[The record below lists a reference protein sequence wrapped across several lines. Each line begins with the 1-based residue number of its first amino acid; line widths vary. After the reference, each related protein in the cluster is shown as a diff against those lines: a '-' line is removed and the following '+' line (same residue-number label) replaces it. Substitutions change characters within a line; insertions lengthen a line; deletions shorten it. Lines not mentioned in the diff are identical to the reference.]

1 MYNMKKILSILI
13 IIISVLTCL
22 SLIKISNNNNYNNT
36 IIDTFNIIKSKK
48 ANNEIGSIK
57 ISSIN
62 IDEKLYKLDS
72 EENNVDKHITLL
84 KESIFPDNENS
95 IVFIAA
101 HSGTGDIAYFKDLD
115 KLRKGDI
122 IILEINN
129 KSYKYIVKNSW
140 EEKKNGYINVNKE
153 DENQLI
159 LTTCSPNN
167 MNKQLIVN
175 CIEKES
181 N

>member
-1 MYNMKKILSILI
+1 MKKLLTILI
-13 IIISVLTCL
+13 IVTIVLTCL
-22 SLIKISNNNNYNNT
+22 SIIKINNNYTNNN
-36 IIDTFNIIKSKK
+36 IIEKFNIIEKRIP
-48 ANNEIGSIK
+48 NDEIGSLK
-57 ISSIN
+57 ITSLNIN
-62 IDEKLYKLDS
+62 EKLYKIDS
-72 EENNVDKHITLL
+72 EENNVDKHVTIL
-84 KESIFPDNENS
+84 KESIFPDNDNS

-115 KLRKGDI
+115 KIKKGDLI
-122 IILEINN
+122 VLEINN
-129 KSYKYIVKNSW
+129 NKYNYIVKNSW

-153 DENQLI
+153 ESNQLI

>member
-1 MYNMKKILSILI
+1 MKKLLTILI
-13 IIISVLTCL
+13 IVTIVLTCL
-22 SLIKISNNNNYNNT
+22 SIIKINNNYTNNN
-36 IIDTFNIIKSKK
+36 IINKFNIIEKRIP
-48 ANNEIGSIK
+48 NDEIGSLK
-57 ISSIN
+57 ITSLNIN
-62 IDEKLYKLDS
+62 EKLYKIDS
-72 EENNVDKHITLL
+72 EENNVDKHVTIL
-84 KESIFPDNENS
+84 KESIFPDNDNS

-115 KLRKGDI
+115 KIKKGDLI
-122 IILEINN
+122 VLEINN
-129 KSYKYIVKNSW
+129 NKYNYIVKNSW

-153 DENQLI
+153 ESNQLI

>member
-1 MYNMKKILSILI
+1 MKKLLTILI
-13 IIISVLTCL
+13 IVTTVLTCL
-22 SLIKISNNNNYNNT
+22 SIIKINNNYTNNN
-36 IIDTFNIIKSKK
+36 IINKFNIIEKRIP
-48 ANNEIGSIK
+48 NDEIGSLK
-57 ISSIN
+57 ITSLNIN
-62 IDEKLYKLDS
+62 EKLYKIDS
-72 EENNVDKHITLL
+72 EENNVDKHVTIL
-84 KESIFPDNENS
+84 KESIFPDNDNS

-115 KLRKGDI
+115 KIKKGDLI
-122 IILEINN
+122 VLEINN
-129 KSYKYIVKNSW
+129 NKYNYIVKNSW

-153 DENQLI
+153 ESNQLI